1 MKRSIRNVNRD
12 LYHEAGD
19 GNLDNVKELITQ
31 GANVNNQDSE
41 FMSGPLH
48 VACKNGHNEVVKCLL
63 KCNADVNLKDEN
75 GHTPLHV
82 AVNYKKLLR
91 NPLHYA
97 ADGHVA
103 EILCAAKTDVNLQ
116 DINGRTPL
124 HEAAWYNHHEVVR
137 VLLPA
142 GANIYI
148 KDKMENTPQEF
159 AIARDSTE
167 IIEMFRQWKD
177 NQRLSDDNTSDKD
190 IGIPTEILQMDERS
204 IEIYKKALRAGK
216 EPDYTIRLM
225 VVGPQGV
232 GKTTLINRL
241 LHLGLSLKEIESTNG
256 IDIHVH
262 RSAVNVDNGQWILN
276 EDAIKSGS
284 SKEIYGKISVW
295 DFGGDFIFYTTHQTF
310 LSSRGIYLVV
320 LDISKTLFDAFKDR
334 DCSVDISGLKNFRMG
349 EYIGDQE
356 ATMEDFFDE
365 VRNLLMENGMSLN
378 DHLIDDDFGVDNTK
392 SSDDSI
398 LEELRQKIFEVAKD
412 QKYWGE
418 EKPASWITFEKIL
431 LEKQAI
437 GIKILSFEEVME
449 LTKELESGWID
460 HEELDVF
467 LKFQHA
473 IGNLI
478 YFSDLKEYVV
488 LDPKWL
494 INAFRCI
501 ITKEKFQKKMYLQ

>member
-63 KCNADVNLKDEN
+63 KYNADVNLKDEN

-82 AVNYKKLLR
+82 AVNYKKVVADRNREQRAKEIVELLINSKADIHAIDRNGLTPIHACVDKPMVTDALLKAGASCNIKDDLLR

-241 LHLGLSLKEIESTNG
+241 LNLGLNLKEIESTNG

-276 EDAIKSGS
+276 EDHVKKLTDYDMRLGKVVASYKDTDIEPSLDL
-284 SKEIYGKISVW
+284 EIDRRVEEETEAVI
-295 DFGGDFIFYTTHQTF
+295 FIY
-310 LSSRGIYLVV
+310 SGIYL
-320 LDISKTLFDAFKDR
+320 
-334 DCSVDISGLKNFRMG
+334 
-349 EYIGDQE
+349 Q
-356 ATMEDFFDE
+356 
-365 VRNLLMENGMSLN
+365 
-378 DHLIDDDFGVDNTK
+378 
-392 SSDDSI
+392 
-398 LEELRQKIFEVAKD
+398 
-412 QKYWGE
+412 
-418 EKPASWITFEKIL
+418 P
-431 LEKQAI
+431 
-437 GIKILSFEEVME
+437 
-449 LTKELESGWID
+449 
-460 HEELDVF
+460 
-467 LKFQHA
+467 
-473 IGNLI
+473 
-478 YFSDLKEYVV
+478 
-488 LDPKWL
+488 
-494 INAFRCI
+494 
-501 ITKEKFQKKMYLQ
+501 